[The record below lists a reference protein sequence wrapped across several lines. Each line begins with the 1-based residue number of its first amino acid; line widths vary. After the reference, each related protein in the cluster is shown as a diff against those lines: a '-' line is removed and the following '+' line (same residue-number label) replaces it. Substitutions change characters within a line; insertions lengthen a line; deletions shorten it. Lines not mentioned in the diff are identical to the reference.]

1 MNQIDIKGLHFS
13 YTEKEEILKG
23 INLVI
28 DERSTASSGRMGQER
43 LPLLNC

>member
-13 YTEKEEILKG
+13 YTEKESIL
-23 INLVI
+23 LLTSVLLP
-28 DERSTASSGRMGQER
+28 SSGRMGLER